1 MKPQTEWPHKVKSG
15 NTSIPIYRSR
25 TAKGYTEFKVV
36 WYDAERKRRF
46 KTFADF
52 GEAKK
57 HACGVNAAI
66 GSGDIKALMLTN
78 EDRIVYLRA
87 KEALAAIGTAL
98 DSAAAEY
105 AQA

>member
-1 MKPQTEWPHKVKSG
+1 MKLSTEWPHKVKSG
-15 NTSIPIYRSR
+15 NTSIPIYRSQ

-78 EDRIVYLRA
+78 EDRILYVRA
-87 KEALAAIGTAL
+87 KDALKDTPATL
-98 DSAAAEY
+98 DIAAAEY
-105 AQA
+105 